1 MSLQDF
7 KKELGYKVDVLHANK
22 HESLL
27 QVDSIILSE
36 VYQVCTE
43 YSGKF
48 AISLWHLKEE
58 VRN

>member
-7 KKELGYKVDVLHANK
+7 KKKLGYKVDVLHANK
-22 HESLL
+22 HESPL

-36 VYQVCTE
+36 FYQACTE

-48 AISLWHLKEE
+48 AISLQHLKEE

>member
-36 VYQVCTE
+36 FYQVCTE

-48 AISLWHLKEE
+48 AISLRYLKEE